1 MSVANLIRP
10 DIRALKGY
18 QAAAFE
24 PDCVRLNANESHWR
38 MISDRTERGL
48 NRYPPARP
56 FELRDR
62 LAELY
67 DVPAATLAVTRGS
80 SEGIDLLIRAF
91 CRAGR
96 DSVLIC
102 PPTFGMYQVY
112 AGIQGA
118 SILEVP
124 LVKERGF
131 ALDVDGVC
139 AALNAGTKLI
149 FICRPN
155 NPTGTPI
162 DSQDVAAVVESAR
175 NRAVVVID
183 EAYRDFSAQN
193 DSTGL
198 RTNDHVVLLR
208 TLSKA
213 SALAGLRCGTIIADE
228 TVIEAID
235 KVSPPYNM
243 PTPSV
248 ELALAALTPDALEDS
263 RNRVSAIVSERSRL
277 EKALAGCE
285 SIIRVWPSEGNF
297 LMVEA
302 VDAPATARRAR
313 EGGILIRRFP
323 GTPGLEN
330 SLRIT
335 IGDAADNDRLL
346 EILGVR

>member
-1 MSVANLIRP
+1 MSVADLIRP
-10 DIRALKGY
+10 DIRALRGY

-56 FELRDR
+56 VELRDR
-62 LAELY
+62 LADLY
-67 DVPAATLAVTRGS
+67 NVPATTLAVTRGS

-91 CRAGR
+91 CRAGQ
-96 DSVLIC
+96 DSVLVC

-118 SILEVP
+118 SMQEVP
-124 LVKERGF
+124 LLQERGF
-131 ALDVDGVC
+131 ALDVDGIRS
-139 AALNAGTKLI
+139 ALNAGTKLI

-155 NPTGTPI
+155 NPTGTPV
-162 DSQDVAAVVESAR
+162 DPQDVAAVVESAR
-175 NRAVVVID
+175 DRAVVIVD
-183 EAYRDFSAQN
+183 EAYRDFSAQE
-193 DSTGL
+193 DSTNL
-198 RTNDHVVLLR
+198 RANDHVVLLR

-213 SALAGLRCGTIIADE
+213 SALAGLRCGALIADE
-228 TVIEAID
+228 AVIEAID

-248 ELALAALTPDALEDS
+248 ELALAALTPEALEDS
-263 RNRVSAIVSERSRL
+263 GNRVAAIVSERDRL
-277 EKALAGCE
+277 EKALGRSANI
-285 SIIRVWPSEGNF
+285 SRVWPSEGNF
-297 LMVEA
+297 LMVESA
-302 VDAPATARRAR
+302 DAPALAKQAR

-330 SLRIT
+330 ALRIT

-346 EILGVR
+346 ELLGAR